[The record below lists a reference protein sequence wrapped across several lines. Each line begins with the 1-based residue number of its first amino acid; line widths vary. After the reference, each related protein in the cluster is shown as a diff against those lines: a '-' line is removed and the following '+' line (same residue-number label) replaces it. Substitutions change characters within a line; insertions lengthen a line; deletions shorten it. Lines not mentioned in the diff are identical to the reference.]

1 MTTNRQAG
9 LRFRSEVLVYLLQQG
24 VVSARDAFASNRL
37 SDLIGGESAY
47 TDIAGI
53 DPWVIDVRTAQT
65 FDLSTSLND
74 AKRGAARASSE
85 WFVSIQS
92 RRNYPIEDSYCLLP
106 LDLMTRIF
114 KGETPR
120 NTSELVT

>member
-1 MTTNRQAG
+1 MPSNRQVG
-9 LRFRSEVLVYLLQQG
+9 LRFRNEVLVYLLQQG
-24 VVSARDAFASNRL
+24 VVGARDAFAPNRL
-37 SDLIGGESAY
+37 SDMIGGESAY

-74 AKRGAARASSE
+74 AKRGAARAGTE

-92 RRNYPIEDSYCLLP
+92 RRNHAIADSYCLLP
-106 LDLMTRIF
+106 LHLMTRIL
-114 KGETPR
+114 KGEVAHP
-120 NTSELVT
+120 SSLV